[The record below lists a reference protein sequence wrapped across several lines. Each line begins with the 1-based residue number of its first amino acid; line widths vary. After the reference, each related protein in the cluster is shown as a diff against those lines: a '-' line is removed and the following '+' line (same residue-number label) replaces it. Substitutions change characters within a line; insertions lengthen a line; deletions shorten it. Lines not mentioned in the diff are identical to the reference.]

1 MKATTLKSKLE
12 KNNKFQLIDIR
23 ESYEFEDGHICKKNI
38 PLAEVMEKIHQ
49 FDLDQEIV
57 FYCNS
62 GKRSKAL
69 VYMLRKKFD
78 FKKIDHLDGGYQN
91 WLDQNF

>member
-1 MKATTLKSKLE
+1 
-12 KNNKFQLIDIR
+12 
-23 ESYEFEDGHICKKNI
+23 
-38 PLAEVMEKIHQ
+38 MENIHQ
-49 FDLDQEIV
+49 FDQDQEIV

-78 FKKIDHLDGGYQN
+78 FKNIDHLDGGYQN